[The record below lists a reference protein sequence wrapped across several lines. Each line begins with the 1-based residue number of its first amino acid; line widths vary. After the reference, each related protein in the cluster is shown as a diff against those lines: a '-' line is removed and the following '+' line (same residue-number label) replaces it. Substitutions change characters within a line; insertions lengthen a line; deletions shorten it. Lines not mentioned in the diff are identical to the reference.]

1 MYLPY
6 IQFAE
11 LALNFIIIVFFSLNF
26 YSYIFVIILL
36 RHYRYKDATIC
47 HMLIDQLLFKK
58 NLIHYMTSTR
68 SSKKSLY
75 MQFKS
80 ILILFYISGTT
91 LYINLSYYHIH
102 VHYTVYG
109 IYYNIPYFAYCIVL
123 NRTIL
128 T

>member
-102 VHYTVYG
+102 V
-109 IYYNIPYFAYCIVL
+109 AYIILSMAFTTIFPISRIVL
-123 NRTIL
+123 F
-128 T
+128 

>member
-47 HMLIDQLLFKK
+47 HMLIDQLLLKK

-102 VHYTVYG
+102 V
-109 IYYNIPYFAYCIVL
+109 AYIILSMAFTTIFPISRFVL
-123 NRTIL
+123 F
-128 T
+128 

>member
-11 LALNFIIIVFFSLNF
+11 LALNFIIIGFFSLNF
-26 YSYIFVIILL
+26 YSYIFVLILL

-102 VHYTVYG
+102 V
-109 IYYNIPYFAYCIVL
+109 AYIILSMAFTTIFPISRIVL
-123 NRTIL
+123 F
-128 T
+128 